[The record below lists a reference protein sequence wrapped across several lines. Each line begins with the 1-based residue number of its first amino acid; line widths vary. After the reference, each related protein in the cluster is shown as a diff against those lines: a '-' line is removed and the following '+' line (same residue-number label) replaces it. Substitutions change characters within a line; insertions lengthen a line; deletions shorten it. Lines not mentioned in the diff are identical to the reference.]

1 MTPFQCDRPAG
12 RVCRRSASLTA
23 PPAPR
28 LVEESPYRLAAVN
41 GLRETVAMRR
51 TRVVVAGRVQGV
63 FFRASCAERARA
75 LGLAGWVRNDPDGRV
90 EAVFEGPEEAV
101 ETMIRWCHEGPPHA
115 RVDAVEIVEETPE
128 GEAGFRVR

>member
-1 MTPFQCDRPAG
+1 
-12 RVCRRSASLTA
+12 
-23 PPAPR
+23 
-28 LVEESPYRLAAVN
+28 
-41 GLRETVAMRR
+41 MRR

-101 ETMIRWCHEGPPHA
+101 ETMIRWCQEGPPHA
-115 RVDAVEIVEETPE
+115 RVDEVEIVEETPE
-128 GEAGFRVR
+128 GEAGFLVR